1 MIDTSIYCVNVQYM
15 KKTLRYNFRLKPS
28 PQQELKLVE
37 FGSYARGLWN
47 YLLSENKRQYEAD
60 KTFVFYSEMASKIK
74 EIKKIPDFAWV
85 KAFDSGAAQQVARD
99 LDTAL
104 KRGTSK
110 KSHQHFP
117 KFKISYRIKKQHN
130 DSYRSVN
137 NNNCIRVENGTITLP
152 KVGAVPIVLHRKLV
166 SSIKTATVQYR
177 HGKWEI
183 SLTQEVECD
192 EAKKVLKSIVGYDI
206 NSKQTVVG
214 SNGLTVNN
222 PKYLK
227 EAKQKLTRL
236 QRQLSRKKKGSA
248 RWNKAKFRLNN
259 LHGSIARKRMDF
271 AHKTAHRIA
280 NESDIVVFEDLN
292 VAGMQKFNGK
302 MVADNIMGLISDLTQ
317 YKVELRGGIHHEIGR
332 FERSTGVC
340 SHCGHR
346 HKLTLKERTFT
357 CISCGIISARDYS
370 SAIAVQRIGES
381 DLMANGTVVR
391 VNNSPNTQQ
400 KLGVKTKVFALAKLP
415 MGTEEIEK
423 AVA

>member
-1 MIDTSIYCVNVQYM
+1 M

-47 YLLSENKRQYEAD
+47 FLLSENQRQYEAD
-60 KTFVFYSEMASKIK
+60 KTFTFYNEMASKIK
-74 EIKKIPDFAWV
+74 EIKKLPEFSWV

-99 LDTAL
+99 LDAAL
-104 KRGTSK
+104 KNGTSK
-110 KSHQHFP
+110 KSHHHFP
-117 KFKISYRIKKQHN
+117 KFKVSYRVNKQHN

-137 NNNCIRVENGTITLP
+137 NNNSIRVESGTITLP

-177 HGKWEI
+177 HGKWEV
-183 SLTQEVECD
+183 SLTQEVVCD

-214 SNGLTVNN
+214 SNGLTVDN

-227 EAKQKLTRL
+227 QAKQKLTRL
-236 QRQLSRKKKGSA
+236 QRQLSRKKKGSV
-248 RWNKAKFRLNN
+248 RWKKAKSRLNN
-259 LHGSIARKRMDF
+259 LHGSIGRQRMDF

-302 MVADNIMGLISDLTQ
+302 MVADNIMGLISDLTK

-332 FERSTGVC
+332 FERTTGVC
-340 SHCGHR
+340 SVCGQH
-346 HKLTLKERTFT
+346 HKLTLKERHFT
-357 CISCGIISARDYS
+357 CVSCGTFSDRDYS
-370 SAIAVQRIGES
+370 SAIAVQKIGES

-391 VNNSPNTQQ
+391 VTKTPNTQQ
-400 KLGVKTKVFALAKLP
+400 KSGVKTKVFALAKLSL
-415 MGTEEIEK
+415 GSEEIEK
-423 AVA
+423 VAT